1 MTARAI
7 NALPSRPARIM
18 PAATGLLVLLAAF
31 MPAGC
36 QSDNPFDLSSSSAS
50 TTPASGTK
58 RPVGGGTT
66 ASPTPS
72 GAGVGGVGGD
82 IVRGVLPGVAGEPEM
97 RVRLAASSSRVLLSG
112 TNRMVWVAPLGAPRQ
127 PARMQGPVAART
139 TASGWELTDAAG
151 LIARFDRGAIVAIA
165 GEEGVLGPATTEGG
179 SPRTPALGRT
189 PSAVAATSAARVTV
203 DGKSYAGLITLV
215 GRSDGTTFDVINR
228 LPLEEYLKGVVSSEM
243 FSGWPLAAYQA
254 QAVAARSYAIS
265 ERTRSRALGAG
276 FDVESDVRDQAYK
289 GGAEN
294 PIAARAVTDT
304 RGVVLTWNGDVL
316 RAYYSSTCGGRPA
329 AARDTWPTG
338 PTMAFNLAGPLQGQ
352 ARDHACQAASYYRW
366 TVVRPRAELTERMR
380 AFGREAGHPIKA
392 ITGIESIRPAGVNA
406 AGRTNRFLVVQ
417 AGGQSFTLTGEE
429 LRRAANTEIPGR
441 TPITA
446 ATRLHSSDTEV
457 VVGGTN
463 VTFSGRGFGHGVGL
477 CQWCAKGFADR
488 GESFAA
494 VLARFYPGARL
505 ERVY

>member
-151 LIARFDRGAIVAIA
+151 LIA
-165 GEEGVLGPATTEGG
+165 
-179 SPRTPALGRT
+179 
-189 PSAVAATSAARVTV
+189 
-203 DGKSYAGLITLV
+203 
-215 GRSDGTTFDVINR
+215 
-228 LPLEEYLKGVVSSEM
+228 
-243 FSGWPLAAYQA
+243 
-254 QAVAARSYAIS
+254 
-265 ERTRSRALGAG
+265 
-276 FDVESDVRDQAYK
+276 
-289 GGAEN
+289 
-294 PIAARAVTDT
+294 
-304 RGVVLTWNGDVL
+304 
-316 RAYYSSTCGGRPA
+316 
-329 AARDTWPTG
+329 
-338 PTMAFNLAGPLQGQ
+338 
-352 ARDHACQAASYYRW
+352 
-366 TVVRPRAELTERMR
+366 
-380 AFGREAGHPIKA
+380 
-392 ITGIESIRPAGVNA
+392 
-406 AGRTNRFLVVQ
+406 
-417 AGGQSFTLTGEE
+417 
-429 LRRAANTEIPGR
+429 
-441 TPITA
+441 
-446 ATRLHSSDTEV
+446 
-457 VVGGTN
+457 
-463 VTFSGRGFGHGVGL
+463 
-477 CQWCAKGFADR
+477 
-488 GESFAA
+488 
-494 VLARFYPGARL
+494 
-505 ERVY
+505 